1 MKIPVTYAE
10 WCTLMDEVGGN
21 PRDEEY
27 LDVIANGTI
36 SWTSGVAER
45 FVKLVTDMIRKR
57 INAAQDAFQRQMK
70 NSRGNGSIIQS
81 ALGTLGKEYAY
92 AYRITKAL
100 PIPGEHRDKLSAI
113 VQEQADQTQL
123 SLEQSA
129 KSDRTGHLTMLV
141 KNARVNRMPEDFC
154 GVKM

>member
-1 MKIPVTYAE
+1 MKIPATYAE

-57 INAAQDAFQRQMK
+57 INAAQDAYQRQMK

-81 ALGTLGKEYAY
+81 ALGTLGPPK
-92 AYRITKAL
+92 
-100 PIPGEHRDKLSAI
+100 H
-113 VQEQADQTQL
+113 
-123 SLEQSA
+123 
-129 KSDRTGHLTMLV
+129 
-141 KNARVNRMPEDFC
+141 
-154 GVKM
+154 